1 MEDLQAPLEALLF
14 ARGEPVT
21 MTQLQAILQVDAE
34 RLEEV
39 LELLKKS
46 LEARKSGLMLH
57 CVAGGYQLVTRP
69 EYHSYV
75 EKLAEVR
82 DRKLSMPTLETLSII
97 AFKQPITKQEIEH
110 IRGVRVERALQK
122 LLEME
127 FIEEVGRRKVVGR
140 PILYG
145 TTDVFLK
152 SFGLNALSD
161 LPALPSLEDVVQEND
176 AQFELLAVDETSS
189 QETAED
195 GLREVVPAKEAGR
208 EIEPAGQ
215 EMLVR
220 RECTEDREDIDGQEN
235 SDD

>member
-1 MEDLQAPLEALLF
+1 M
-14 ARGEPVT
+14 RGWRIPTCHTSGVSFLCGKT
-21 MTQLQAILQVDAE
+21 CRGKGQKTFDANL
-34 RLEEV
+34 RN
-39 LELLKKS
+39 
-46 LEARKSGLMLH
+46 
-57 CVAGGYQLVTRP
+57 
-69 EYHSYV
+69 
-75 EKLAEVR
+75 
-82 DRKLSMPTLETLSII
+82 SII

-176 AQFELLAVDETSS
+176 VQFELLTLDETSS

-195 GLREVVPAKEAGR
+195 GLREVVPAKDAGM
-208 EIEPAGQ
+208 EIEAAGQ
-215 EMLVR
+215 KILVR
-220 RECTEDREDIDGQEN
+220 RENTEDREDINGQGN
-235 SDD
+235 SDN